1 MMFQTTKKPPFASRG
16 PIPSTSPVTSNNPIQ
31 QFRGDLQK
39 ALTQLE
45 ASLLSNETGGSTKKL
60 EVMREEWEA
69 MREDLEATNEDM
81 DFNADRVEKLES
93 KCLTLE
99 EENRASR
106 DSDEKLRQMREL
118 LGPSSK

>member
-1 MMFQTTKKPPFASRG
+1 MMFHATKEPPFASSG
-16 PIPSTSPVTSNNPIQ
+16 SIASTSPVTSNDPIQ

-81 DFNADRVEKLES
+81 DFNVALIEKLKS
-93 KCLTLE
+93 KCSALE
-99 EENRASR
+99 EENRALRESG
-106 DSDEKLRQMREL
+106 EKLRQMREL